1 MWIHPKSPNWRLSC
15 VRLRFA
21 TNETKPVFRRI
32 SIRRGRGGGE
42 ARTDNVEAEGDEAM
56 VLGEGEGRREER
68 SLESEDMFE
77 VINQAFAV

>member
-1 MWIHPKSPNWRLSC
+1 MDPSKEPELAPKLRSLE
-15 VRLRFA
+15 VR
-21 TNETKPVFRRI
+21 NERDEACFPSHQHTAR
-32 SIRRGRGGGE
+32 RGGGE

-77 VINQAFAV
+77 VIDQAFAV